1 MLQFLSILASL
12 KKHKSAYPF
21 LQPVDP
27 KLDGAYNYLD
37 IIKEPMDL
45 STVDVNLKNGVYLT
59 ASQFHGDI
67 NKIWLNSYAYNEKS
81 SPLYKITV

>member
-1 MLQFLSILASL
+1 MQCFNILTQL
-12 KKHKSAYPF
+12 KKHKSSYPF

-45 STVDVNLKNGVYLT
+45 STV
-59 ASQFHGDI
+59 
-67 NKIWLNSYAYNEKS
+67 
-81 SPLYKITV
+81 

>member
-1 MLQFLSILASL
+1 MIQCYNILTQL
-12 KKHKSAYPF
+12 KKHKSSYPF

-45 STVDVNLKNGVYLT
+45 STV
-59 ASQFHGDI
+59 
-67 NKIWLNSYAYNEKS
+67 
-81 SPLYKITV
+81 